1 MTLHSAPPVSGR
13 IPPLAHRLATHGD
26 RTALI
31 TEDGE
36 TSYRE
41 LAARVADTAL
51 RLGTERR
58 LLLLPGD
65 NTAEALVVYL
75 AARAAGHPVL
85 LVPGDHPEAVESLT
99 AAYDPDVLVRPAPG
113 RWEFEERRA
122 VSAHVLHADLA
133 LLLSTSGSTG
143 SPKLVRLSHANLRA
157 NAESIAAYLDI
168 RDTDRAAT
176 TLPLHYCYG
185 LSVVHSHLLRGAGLV
200 LTGLSVADP
209 CFWDLFR
216 RARGTSLAGVPYT
229 FDLLD
234 RVGFADM
241 DLPHL
246 RYVTQAGGR
255 LAPERVAHYAALGAR
270 RGWDLFVMYGQTEA
284 TARMAYLPPALAAAH
299 PSAIG
304 VPIPGGSF
312 RIAPVGDHPG
322 AGTGE
327 LVYSGPNVMLGYAG
341 GPEDLGLGR
350 TVDELRTGD
359 LARRTPEGLY
369 EIVGRR
375 GRFVKLLG
383 LRIDPERVEAMLAGH
398 GISALCTG
406 DDEALAVVATASG
419 GPGGSDAVDE
429 RRIRRLI
436 ADECGLPARAVR
448 VRVADELPRLATG
461 KPDYPA
467 VLALVRPDRGETPP
481 APSGGDAAEDL
492 CALYAQILDRPDV
505 TRDSTFVGLGGD
517 SLSYVEASIHLEER
531 LGRLPADWH
540 TTPIRELVTGPGPR
554 PPSGRPRSRIRRLE
568 TGVALRAAAVFCV
581 VGSHIGVF
589 TIRGGAHLLLAVA
602 GYNFARFHLTGA
614 ARRERV
620 GRVGRSIARI
630 ALPSMAWIGFA
641 LVVSDD
647 YTLSNLF
654 LLHNALRPQ
663 DMGPGI
669 HTWFIEALV
678 YILVAVA
685 AVLCLPFADRAERR
699 FPFALPAALTGLGL
713 LTRYDLAGLPH
724 RSQMTDAVTV
734 FWLFALGWAA
744 AKSRTVTQRLLVT
757 AAAVTT
763 VPGFF
768 PGEPW
773 REVVVAAGFALLVWL
788 PTLPGRERVNQVAG
802 LVATSSMYIYLTHW
816 QIYPLVDGFSKHL
829 ALLVSL
835 VFGIAYGIA
844 VTRLMRGLP
853 LVPAGTSLSRLR
865 SLSFLSSL
873 AFAQAPRRPP
883 AGRGPRDCSAPAG
896 VGACGE
902 SASRPPT
909 PGTRT
914 SPSPF
919 GHGRRPGA
927 ALAEVSGH
935 VQGEDDPPPGDHAPD
950 AGAPALRAHGAALA
964 TRPAGCGGGSVGGAG
979 QCSRWTLVFDAWA
992 RGRTTSRSMLTWAG
1006 RVTAQLTVSATSSA
1020 VSGWATPS

>member
-1 MTLHSAPPVSGR
+1 MTLHSAPPASGR
-13 IPPLAHRLATHGD
+13 ILPLAHRLATHGD

-31 TEDGE
+31 TADGE
-36 TSYRE
+36 ISYRE
-41 LAARVADTAL
+41 LAARVADTVL

-58 LLLLPGD
+58 LVLLPGA
-65 NTAEALVVYL
+65 NTAEALVVHL
-75 AARAAGHPVL
+75 AALAAGHPVL
-85 LVPGDHPEAVESLT
+85 LVPGDHPEAVESLI
-99 AAYDPDVLVRPAPG
+99 AAYDPDVVVRPAPG

-122 VSAHVLHADLA
+122 VSAHDLHPDLA

-143 SPKLVRLSHANLRA
+143 SPKLVRLSHENLQA
-157 NAESIAAYLDI
+157 NAESIAAYLGI

-255 LAPERVAHYAALGAR
+255 LAPERVAHYAELGAR

-284 TARMAYLPPALAAAH
+284 TARMAYLPPDLAAAH
-299 PSAIG
+299 PAAIG

-312 RIAPVGDHPG
+312 RIAPVEDHPG

-327 LVYSGPNVMLGYAG
+327 LVYAGPNVMLGYAH
-341 GPEDLGLGR
+341 GPEDLALGR

-375 GRFVKLLG
+375 SRFVKLLG

-398 GISALCTG
+398 GIAALCTG
-406 DDEALAVVATASG
+406 DDEALAIAATASGGRGDGAAPGGSGGSGDLGGPGGSGDSGVPGGSGDTGGSG
-419 GPGGSDAVDE
+419 GPGGSGGTGDRSGSGGTGASGAAEE

-436 ADECGLPARAVR
+436 ADECDLPLRAVR
-448 VRVADELPRLATG
+448 VRVVDELPRLATG
-461 KPDYPA
+461 KADYPA
-467 VLALVRPDRGETPP
+467 VLALTRPDGGETPP
-481 APSGGDAAEDL
+481 ASSSGGDAAEDL
-492 CALYAQILDRPDV
+492 CALYTQILDRTDV
-505 TRDSTFVGLGGD
+505 TQDSTFVGLGGD
-517 SLSYVEASIHLEER
+517 SLSYVEMSIHLEDR

-540 TTPIRELVTGPGPR
+540 TTPIRELVRQPGQR
-554 PPSGRPRSRIRRLE
+554 PPSGRPRSRRRRLE
-568 TGVALRAAAVFCV
+568 TGVALRAAAIVCV

-602 GYNFARFHLTGA
+602 GYNFARFHLTDA

-641 LVVSDD
+641 LLVSDD

-678 YILVAVA
+678 YILVAVVA
-685 AVLCLPFADRAERR
+685 LLCLPVADRAERR
-699 FPFALPAALTGLGL
+699 FPFALPVLLTGLGL
-713 LTRYDLAGLPH
+713 LTRYDLVGLPH

-757 AAAVTT
+757 MAAVAT

-773 REVVVAAGFALLVWL
+773 REGVVVAGFALLVWL
-788 PTLPGRERVNQVAG
+788 PTLPSRERVNQVAG
-802 LVATSSMYIYLTHW
+802 LVATGSMYIYLTHW

-829 ALLVSL
+829 ALAASL
-835 VFGIAYGIA
+835 VFGIAYSIA

-853 LVPAGTSLSRLR
+853 LVPAGTSPSQLK

-873 AFAQAPRRPP
+873 AFAQAP
-883 AGRGPRDCSAPAG
+883 GSAP
-896 VGACGE
+896 
-902 SASRPPT
+902 S
-909 PGTRT
+909 
-914 SPSPF
+914 
-919 GHGRRPGA
+919 
-927 ALAEVSGH
+927 
-935 VQGEDDPPPGDHAPD
+935 
-950 AGAPALRAHGAALA
+950 
-964 TRPAGCGGGSVGGAG
+964 TRPSRFAGLFGL
-979 QCSRWTLVFDAWA
+979 RD
-992 RGRTTSRSMLTWAG
+992 RR
-1006 RVTAQLTVSATSSA
+1006 
-1020 VSGWATPS
+1020 